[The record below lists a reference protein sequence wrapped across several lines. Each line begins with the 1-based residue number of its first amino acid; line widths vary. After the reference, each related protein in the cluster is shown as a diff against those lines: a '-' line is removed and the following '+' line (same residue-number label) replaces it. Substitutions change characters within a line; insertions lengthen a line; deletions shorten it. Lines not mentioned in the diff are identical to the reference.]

1 MASFEE
7 QKTKY
12 QSVIQMVQAEGIQLA
27 NLHQQD
33 GKLFIKGS
41 APSMEAA
48 NKVWDEIKRINPQL
62 DDIMAD
68 FPVDPSL
75 AAKRAPS
82 AASTTS
88 TPSGKQAP
96 SGKQTPQFQLYTVK
110 PGDTLSKIS
119 QQFYGNAKDYMRI
132 FNANKDQLK
141 DPDHV
146 NVGQEL
152 KIPAA

>member
-7 QKTKY
+7 QKMKY
-12 QSVIQMVQAEGIQLA
+12 QSVIQQVQSQGIQLA

-33 GKLFIKGS
+33 GKLFIKGR
-41 APSMEAA
+41 APSLEAA
-48 NKVWDEIKRINPQL
+48 NKVWDEIKRINPRL
-62 DDIMAD
+62 DDIVAD

-75 AAKRAPS
+75 A
-82 AASTTS
+82 STT
-88 TPSGKQAP
+88 TPSKAP
-96 SGKQTPQFQLYTVK
+96 NSRPQTYTVK

-119 QQFYGNAKDYMRI
+119 KQFYGNSNDYMRI
-132 FNANKDQLK
+132 FNANKDKLK

-146 NVGQEL
+146 QVGQEL

>member
-7 QKTKY
+7 QKKKY
-12 QSVIQMVQAEGIQLA
+12 QSVIQQIQTQGIQVA

-33 GKLFIKGS
+33 GKLFIKGM
-41 APSMEAA
+41 APSLEAA
-48 NKVWDEIKRINPQL
+48 NKVWDEIKRINPKL

-75 AAKRAPS
+75 APKTAGTQTQVLRFQTYKV
-82 AASTTS
+82 
-88 TPSGKQAP
+88 KQ
-96 SGKQTPQFQLYTVK
+96 
-110 PGDTLSKIS
+110 GDTLSKIS
-119 QQFYGNAKDYMRI
+119 QQFYGNANDYMRI
-132 FNANKDQLK
+132 FDANKDKLK
-141 DPDHV
+141 DPDHI

>member
-1 MASFEE
+1 MATFEE

-12 QSVIQMVQAEGIQLA
+12 QSVIQIVQAEGVQLA

-41 APSMEAA
+41 APSVEAA
-48 NKVWDEIKRINPQL
+48 DKVWDEIKRINPRL
-62 DDIMAD
+62 DDIIAD

-75 AAKRAPS
+75 APKAAPAPS
-82 AASTTS
+82 ARPA
-88 TPSGKQAP
+88 TPAA
-96 SGKQTPQFQLYTVK
+96 QFKMYTVK

-132 FNANKDQLK
+132 FNANKDKLK
-141 DPDHV
+141 DPDHI
-146 NVGQEL
+146 NAGQEL

>member
-12 QSVIQMVQAEGIQLA
+12 QTVIQEIQAQGIQVA

-33 GKLFIKGS
+33 GKLFIKGT
-41 APSMEAA
+41 APSLEAA
-48 NKVWDEIKRINPQL
+48 NKVWDEIKRINPRL
-62 DDIMAD
+62 DDIIAD

-75 AAKRAPS
+75 ASKTGPQTKTA
-82 AASTTS
+82 
-88 TPSGKQAP
+88 QAP
-96 SGKQTPQFQLYTVK
+96 RFQLYTVK
-110 PGDTLSKIS
+110 AGDTLSKIS
-119 QQFYGNAKDYMRI
+119 QHFYGNASEYMKI
-132 FNANKDQLK
+132 FNANKDKLK
-141 DPDHV
+141 DPDHI

>member
-1 MASFEE
+1 MATFEE

-12 QSVIQMVQAEGIQLA
+12 QTVIQVVQAEGVQIA

-41 APSMEAA
+41 APSVEAA
-48 NKVWDEIKRINPQL
+48 DKVWDEIKRINPRL
-62 DDIMAD
+62 DDIIAD

-75 AAKRAPS
+75 APKA
-82 AASTTS
+82 AASTRPATQTS
-88 TPSGKQAP
+88 
-96 SGKQTPQFQLYTVK
+96 QFKMYTVK

-132 FNANKDQLK
+132 FNANKDKLK

-146 NVGQEL
+146 NVGEEL

>member
-12 QSVIQMVQAEGIQLA
+12 QSVIQQVQAQGIQLA

-33 GKLFIKGS
+33 GKLFIKGT
-41 APSMEAA
+41 APSLEAA
-48 NKVWDEIKRINPQL
+48 NKVWDEIKRINPTL
-62 DDIMAD
+62 DDIIAD

-75 AAKRAPS
+75 AGKTPRPQAQ
-82 AASTTS
+82 AS
-88 TPSGKQAP
+88 G
-96 SGKQTPQFQLYTVK
+96 FQLYTVK
-110 PGDTLSKIS
+110 SGDTLSKIS
-119 QQFYGNAKDYMRI
+119 QQFYGNAKDYMKI
-132 FNANKDQLK
+132 FNANKDKLK
-141 DPDHV
+141 DPDHI

>member
-33 GKLFIKGS
+33 SKLFIKGS

-88 TPSGKQAP
+88 TP

>member
-12 QSVIQMVQAEGIQLA
+12 QSVIQIVQAEGIHIA
-27 NLHQQD
+27 NLHQQQD

-41 APSMEAA
+41 APSQEAA
-48 NKVWDEIKRINPQL
+48 NKVWDEIKRINPRL
-62 DDIMAD
+62 DDIIAD

-75 AAKRAPS
+75 ATKAPS
-82 AASTTS
+82 AASTPS
-88 TPSGKQAP
+88 TPPTP
-96 SGKQTPQFQLYTVK
+96 SAKQTPQFQLYTVK

-119 QQFYGNAKDYMRI
+119 QQFYGNAREYMRI
-132 FNANKDQLK
+132 FNANKDKLK
-141 DPDHV
+141 DPDKV

>member
-1 MASFEE
+1 MASIEE

-41 APSMEAA
+41 APSLEAA
-48 NKVWDEIKRINPQL
+48 NKVWDEIKRINPRL

-88 TPSGKQAP
+88 APSTP

-132 FNANKDQLK
+132 FNANKDKLK

-146 NVGQEL
+146 NAGQEL

>member
-1 MASFEE
+1 MATFEE
-7 QKTKY
+7 QKSKY
-12 QSVIQMVQAEGIQLA
+12 RTVIQVIENQGIRVA

-41 APSMEAA
+41 APSIEAA
-48 NKVWDEIKRINPQL
+48 NKVWDEIKRINPKL

-75 AAKRAPS
+75 AS
-82 AASTTS
+82 AGTRPKAQASG
-88 TPSGKQAP
+88 P
-96 SGKQTPQFQLYTVK
+96 QTYTVK

-119 QQFYGNAKDYMRI
+119 KQFYGNPNDYMRI
-132 FNANKDQLK
+132 FNANKDKLK
-141 DPDHV
+141 DP
-146 NVGQEL
+146 NRIEAGQEI

>member
-1 MASFEE
+1 MATFEE

-12 QSVIQMVQAEGIQLA
+12 QSVIQVVQAEGVQLA

-41 APSMEAA
+41 APSVEAA
-48 NKVWDEIKRINPQL
+48 DKVWDEIKKINPRL
-62 DDIMAD
+62 DDIIAD

-75 AAKRAPS
+75 APKAAPS
-82 AASTTS
+82 AARPVAT
-88 TPSGKQAP
+88 
-96 SGKQTPQFQLYTVK
+96 QTAQFKMYTVK

-132 FNANKDQLK
+132 FNANKDKLK
-141 DPDHV
+141 DPDHI
-146 NVGQEL
+146 NAGEEL

>member
-1 MASFEE
+1 MATFEE

-12 QSVIQMVQAEGIQLA
+12 QSVIQVVQAEGVQLA

-41 APSMEAA
+41 APSLEAA
-48 NKVWDEIKRINPQL
+48 DKVWDEIKKINPRL
-62 DDIMAD
+62 DDIIAD

-75 AAKRAPS
+75 APKAAPS
-82 AASTTS
+82 AARPAATQTT
-88 TPSGKQAP
+88 
-96 SGKQTPQFQLYTVK
+96 QFKMYTVK

-132 FNANKDQLK
+132 FNANKDKLK
-141 DPDHV
+141 DPDHI
-146 NVGQEL
+146 NAGEEL